1 MPIDVVL
8 FDFGGV
14 VVPTQGGEALAA
26 YESQLGLDPGLLHP
40 LMFDSDLWRSVS
52 IGTTDTDGYWEAVGR
67 GAQRDP
73 ALLRE
78 MLADVWEPP
87 DIDEKVLEIIHALR
101 PRVRVALLSNASLGL
116 EAHLQRLGIAD
127 LFDPIINSARVGLRK
142 PDPAVFQHALTVLD
156 VPAQAVLFVDD
167 KSRNTVV
174 AEELGIPSVVFD
186 NADNLARALSR
197 HGLLSSSD
205 GNHLVTNS

>member
-14 VVPTQGGEALAA
+14 IVPAQGGEALAA
-26 YESQLGLDPGLLHP
+26 YESRLGLDPGLLHP

-52 IGTTDTDGYWEAVGR
+52 IGTLDTDGYWEAVGQ
-67 GAQRDP
+67 GSQRDP

-87 DIDEKVLEIIHALR
+87 DIDEDVLAIIRALR
-101 PRVRVALLSNASLGL
+101 TRVRVALLSNASLGL

-156 VPAQAVLFVDD
+156 VPPRSVLFVDD

-174 AEELGIPSVVFD
+174 AEELGIASIVFD

-197 HGLLSSSD
+197 RGLLPSAS
-205 GNHLVTNS
+205 NHLVTDS

>member
-14 VVPTQGGEALAA
+14 IVPAQEGEALAV

-52 IGTTDTDGYWEAVGR
+52 IGTLDTDGYWEAVGQ
-67 GAQRDP
+67 GSQRDP

-87 DIDEKVLEIIHALR
+87 DTDENVMAIIHALR
-101 PRVRVALLSNASLGL
+101 PRVRVAMLSNASLGL
-116 EAHLQRLGIAD
+116 EAYLQRLGIAD
-127 LFDPIINSARVGLRK
+127 LFDPIINSARIGLRK
-142 PDPAVFQHALTVLD
+142 PDPAVFRHALMVLN
-156 VPAQAVLFVDD
+156 VPPQSVLFVDD

-174 AEELGIPSVVFD
+174 AEELGIPSIVFD
-186 NADNLARALSR
+186 NADNLAQALSR
-197 HGLLSSSD
+197 HGLLPSA
-205 GNHLVTNS
+205 GNHPETDS